1 MKEKYIKFYQSF
13 HKAFQGKKSNH
24 CLETLSDSGIVLL
37 GVVIQ
42 VSITGRALREAVQ

>member
-24 CLETLSDSGIVLL
+24 CSNLISDC
-37 GVVIQ
+37 GVDLNEFDVEKTKTI
-42 VSITGRALREAVQ
+42 